1 MYDAKEAGRA
11 RAVIYDATEDRQE
24 RMLSRMTWADRI
36 REALVN
42 DAFVLYSQPVMSLRD
57 DPVARCELLLR
68 MLGEDGDVIPPGSF
82 LYIAERFDLIQD
94 IDRWVV
100 SRAIEIL
107 AEQQAAGREVVL
119 CVNLSAKSVTDPR
132 LPDHIASELQAH
144 DADGR
149 GLCFEVTETAAV
161 VNIDRARQ
169 FARRVADLG
178 CEFALDDFG
187 AGFASF
193 YYLKHL
199 AFDLLKIDGEFV
211 TDLAN
216 SRTNQL
222 VVKAVVYIARGLGK
236 RTIAEFVEDEETL
249 ELLRG
254 MGVDFAQGFYVAKP
268 APLPLVE
275 VPLPHLE
282 NA

>member
-1 MYDAKEAGRA
+1 M
-11 RAVIYDATEDRQE
+11 
-24 RMLSRMTWADRI
+24 
-36 REALVN
+36 
-42 DAFVLYSQPVMSLRD
+42 
-57 DPVARCELLLR
+57 
-68 MLGEDGDVIPPGSF
+68 
-82 LYIAERFDLIQD
+82 
-94 IDRWVV
+94 
-100 SRAIEIL
+100 
-107 AEQQAAGREVVL
+107 L
-119 CVNLSAKSVTDPR
+119 CVNLSAKSVVDPE
-132 LPDHIASELQAH
+132 LLEHISRELEAH
-144 DADGR
+144 GADGR

-161 VNIDRARQ
+161 VNIDRARH
-169 FARRVADLG
+169 FASLVAELG

-211 TDLAN
+211 TDLAT

-222 VVKAVVYIARGLGK
+222 VVKAVVDIARGLGK
-236 RTIAEFVEDEETL
+236 RTIAEFVEDAETL

-268 APLPLVE
+268 APLPLLQAA
-275 VPLPHLE
+275 LPHLE